1 MNKRM
6 RVVIIVLLIV
16 FGGLIAFNLI
26 KQSMTRYYLDHY
38 QPPAVTVS
46 AIQTQKSDW
55 HPYLTSIGTFIA
67 ENGVDVNT
75 QLGGKVTAIHF
86 TSGQYIEKDSPL
98 IDIDDTVEQAL
109 LKFHQANLSLQK
121 INYQRQ
127 ADLLKRNATALSN
140 VDEARAKMLQATANV
155 ENTEATI
162 NLKHIKAPF
171 SGKLGIRQIDLGQFV
186 QPGATNI
193 VTLQS
198 LDPIFLVFYVPEQ
211 YLNRIQDG
219 QSIYFTLEQNPGIE
233 FKGTITAINSKIDP
247 KTHNIQVQA
256 TIDNCP
262 AYKTSVFK
270 DRLAKQ
276 QADGRLV
283 VMCSTAWN
291 QTNKIQQFNF
301 IPGMFAAIE
310 IEQPVLHDVIVVPTT
325 AISYSM
331 YGDSVFIVETHQD
344 EQQREISTV
353 KRVYVTTGE
362 TRGNYTVIKKGIE
375 SNQWIVTAGEL
386 KLQDNTAVIIDTQ
399 QNLIDH
405 DNIELLGE

>member
-6 RVVIIVLLIV
+6 RVMIIVLLII

-26 KQSMTRYYLDHY
+26 KQSVTQYYLNHY

-46 AIQTQKSDW
+46 AIQTKKSDW
-55 HPYLTSIGTFIA
+55 HPYLASIGTFIA

-75 QLGGKVTAIHF
+75 QSGGKVTAIHF
-86 TSGQYIEKDSPL
+86 TSGQYIEKGIPL

-127 ADLLKRNATALSN
+127 MDLLKRNATALSN

-171 SGKLGIRQIDLGQFV
+171 SGMLGIRQIDLGQFI
-186 QPGATNI
+186 QPGVTNI

-211 YLNRIQDG
+211 YLNRIQNG
-219 QSIYFTLEQNPGIE
+219 QPIYFTLEQNPGIE

-262 AYKTSVFK
+262 AYKTNMFK

-276 QADGRLV
+276 QTDGRFV
-283 VMCSTAWN
+283 VMCSTTWN
-291 QTNKIQQFNF
+291 QTNKLQQFNF

-310 IEQPVLHDVIVVPTT
+310 IEQPVLHDVIVVPST

-331 YGDSVFIVETHQD
+331 YGDSVFVVETHKD
-344 EQQREISTV
+344 EQQQEISTV
-353 KRVYVTTGE
+353 KRVYVMTGE
-362 TRGNYTVIKKGIE
+362 TRGNYTVIKKGLE
-375 SNQWIVTAGEL
+375 SNQWVVTAGEL
-386 KLQDNTAVIIDTQ
+386 KLQDNTAVIIDTK